1 MSVIIF
7 DFDGT
12 IADSRDYFVNFIAKE
27 ANRLPLS
34 EAEQDDLQGLSLFT
48 IARRLGQHWWQMPRL
63 YFKGR
68 KRMDS
73 VIPDLKPFRGMIEVV
88 NKLHAEGHELFIVS
102 SNSVRNIRRFLK
114 RHHIYEN
121 FLEIYGGAEVF
132 GKSRTIRQL
141 LKRNNLTVKESIL
154 ICDELRDI
162 QAAQSLNMRT
172 LAVTWGFSSEKIIE
186 HAKPTAIARSPQDII
201 SILSEI

>member
-27 ANRLPLS
+27 ANKFPLS
-34 EAEQDDLQGLSLFT
+34 EKELQGLHGLPLVT
-48 IARRLGQHWWQMPRL
+48 IARRLGHHWWQMPNL

-68 KRMDS
+68 KKMDAI
-73 VIPDLKPFRGMIEVV
+73 IPDLKPFRGMIDVV
-88 NKLHAEGHELFIVS
+88 DKLHAEGHELFIVS
-102 SNSVRNIRRFLK
+102 SNSVKNIRRFLK
-114 RHHIYEN
+114 RHHIYEH

-141 LKRNNLTVKESIL
+141 LKRNNLTTKESIL
-154 ICDELRDI
+154 IGDELRDV
-162 QAAQSLNMRT
+162 QAAQSLGMRVV
-172 LAVTWGFSSEKIIE
+172 AVTWGFASKTIIE
-186 HAKPTAIARSPQDII
+186 EAKPTAIAYSPADII
-201 SILSEI
+201 RILNEI